1 MLNCPGNV
9 SGWLPGGSMTV
20 SEGPATPAAGALP
33 PWTRRPANLASAVAA
48 ELVSRIV
55 RGQHPEG
62 TPLPTEPVLCETF
75 SVSRTVVREAVKM
88 LQEKGLVQVRQGSG
102 TTVTS
107 RTMWNLLD
115 ELVLAATIAEEDGP
129 DVLDDLVV
137 TRRLLESDMAH
148 MAARLAADDT
158 VTQLQALVDGMDEL
172 VGDHVAYALQD
183 RAFHDVVMRTSGNR
197 LARAVVRAL
206 ESQVVNTVRYMGHPH
221 REQCIA
227 SNRGHRQVY
236 ERIAA
241 RDPAGAAEAMFTH
254 ITQAWVVRR
263 SGPGEPVRLHR

>member
-1 MLNCPGNV
+1 MTA
-9 SGWLPGGSMTV
+9 SG
-20 SEGPATPAAGALP
+20 GPVPVAGELP

-62 TPLPTEPVLCETF
+62 TPLPPEPVLCETF

-102 TTVTS
+102 TTVTPS
-107 RTMWNLLD
+107 TMWNLLD

-137 TRRLLESDMAH
+137 TRRLLESDMANV
-148 MAARLAADDT
+148 AARLATDD
-158 VTQLQALVDGMDEL
+158 VVAQLRVLVDRMDEL
-172 VGDHVAYALQD
+172 VGDPLTYAQHD
-183 RAFHDVVMRTSGNR
+183 RAFHDVVMQTSGNR

-206 ESQVVNTVRYMGHPH
+206 ESQVVKSVRYIGHPE
-221 REQCIA
+221 REQNIA
-227 SNRGHRQVY
+227 SNRGHRNVY
-236 ERIAA
+236 EGIAA
-241 RDPAGAAEAMFTH
+241 RDPAAAAEAMFTH
-254 ITQAWVVRR
+254 ITAAWLVRR
-263 SGPGEPVRLHR
+263 PGPGEPVRLHR